1 MESNIVKE
9 ISRYNELIQHCYND
23 LRESISCRNNEAYRK
38 NELYLVDLIERRRE
52 LLGVVPTVRL
62 EYEQLGLE

>member
-1 MESNIVKE
+1 MESNIIKE
-9 ISRYNELIQHCYND
+9 ISRYNELIQQCYND
-23 LRESISCRNNEAYRK
+23 LRESISYRNNEAYRK